1 MRTTIDGVR
10 IGYTDEGRGP
20 AVVLV
25 HGFPFQREVWRGQ
38 VDFLKSSHR
47 VVAPDLRGFGESQA
61 APDAVAMD
69 RFADDLHGLLIA
81 LRTGPAVLIGHSMGG
96 YVALAFANRHPRMLS
111 GLGLVA
117 TRAGKDTPEAAAA
130 RRATAEKV
138 RAEGPQVVV
147 EAMVPKM
154 LSPANRDPAALAAV
168 RGFMSPL
175 TREGVIG
182 ALLGMAER
190 RDATETLGRIGVPT
204 LVVTG
209 ADDVLIPPA
218 ESERMARAIPRA
230 RLEILPG
237 AGHLVSFEKG
247 TEFNRLL
254 ADWLEVFSA
263 LP

>member
-1 MRTTIDGVR
+1 MHASVDGFR

-20 AVVLV
+20 PVVFV
-25 HGFPFQREVWRGQ
+25 HGFPFQREVWRAQ
-38 VDFLKSSHR
+38 VDFLKASRR

-61 APDAVAMD
+61 APDAVSME
-69 RFADDLHGLLIA
+69 RFADDVHGLLA
-81 LRTGPAVLIGHSMGG
+81 SLRTGPAVLIGHSMGG
-96 YVALAFANRHPRMLS
+96 YVALAFASRYPRMLA
-111 GLGLVA
+111 GLALVA
-117 TRAGKDTPEAAAA
+117 TRAVKDTPEAAAA

-138 RAEGPQVVV
+138 RAEGPRIVV
-147 EAMVPKM
+147 EAMAPKM
-154 LSPANRDPAALAAV
+154 LSPGNADAAMLAAV

-190 RDATETLGRIGVPT
+190 RDATGTLGRIDVPT

-230 RLEILPG
+230 RLEILPD
-237 AGHLVSFEKG
+237 AGHLVSYEREA
-247 TEFNRLL
+247 EFNRLL
-254 ADWLEVFSA
+254 AEWLA
-263 LP
+263 PIIGP